1 MKQPFV
7 LFDFDG
13 TLVQSKLL
21 AVRLFNDLAA
31 KYGGRRI
38 AEEEIGR
45 LSDLSIPDRLRAL
58 GVPLYKLPALAL
70 EGKRAY
76 RKESAHLRLAEGIR
90 ETLSALREQGHRLG
104 ILSSNSNENIRRYLE
119 TNGLDFFE
127 VVHSASNLFGKDKAI
142 RSLARSMGL
151 EQSQLLYVGDE
162 LRDVEACRNIAV
174 PVAAVTWGWDSAK
187 LLAEAGPD
195 YLCHSPAELLKIVTG
210 LGSSSR

>member
-1 MKQPFV
+1 MKPFV

-21 AVRLFNDLAA
+21 AVRLFNDLAG

-58 GVPLYKLPALAL
+58 NVPLYKLPALAL

-76 RKESAHLRLAEGIR
+76 RKESVHLRLAEGMR
-90 ETLSALREQGHRLG
+90 ETLGALREQGCRLG
-104 ILSSNSNENIRRYLE
+104 ILSSNTNENIRHYLE
-119 TNGLDFFE
+119 ANGLDFFE
-127 VVHSASNLFGKDKAI
+127 AVHSASNLFGKDKAI
-142 RSLARSMGL
+142 RSLARTLGL
-151 EQSQLLYVGDE
+151 ELSQLLYVGDE
-162 LRDVEACRNIAV
+162 FRDVEACRKIDV

-195 YLCHSPAELLKIVTG
+195 YLCYSPAELSSIVKG
-210 LGSSSR
+210 WE